1 MSRSALYIHSLGT
14 VSAAGIGLQQL
25 RQTLFG
31 QRSSAMR
38 FHNGLAPD
46 PNKAFFCGFLSDLK
60 PTNGS
65 NRTALLLE
73 LCLKQMP
80 ELHELLR
87 TVAPDRVAVVLGA
100 CTSGMHRI
108 EEDMSEYVRTQQLP
122 KNFSI
127 RNLNLFEPARFVAD
141 KIGALGP
148 VYTVSNACASG
159 LLALESAAQLLCAD
173 LADLVIAGGCDGFCQ
188 FTNAGFSA
196 LSAVSSEPCTPFA
209 ESRKG
214 INLGEGGALV
224 AMSRQASEA
233 LLAYGGAGLTTDA
246 HHLSAPEPEGIQA
259 AEAMRLALVAAGIAP
274 TDVDLVL
281 AHGTGTPLN
290 DSMEAKA
297 IEAVF
302 GSTTPC
308 ASYKALSGHTL
319 AGAGALQAAI
329 AAALLTDNPDGV
341 LPPSAG
347 IETTDPSLA
356 PAHVLTQTRV
366 LGREIR
372 HIVAN
377 AFAFGGSNASAV
389 FSRVSP

>member
-14 VSAAGIGLQQL
+14 VSAAGIGLQEL

-38 FHNGLAPD
+38 FHNGL
-46 PNKAFFCGFLSDLK
+46 
-60 PTNGS
+60 
-65 NRTALLLE
+65 
-73 LCLKQMP
+73 
-80 ELHELLR
+80 
-87 TVAPDRVAVVLGA
+87 APDRVAVVLGA

-141 KIGALGP
+141 KIGARGP

-196 LSAVSSEPCTPFA
+196 LSVVSSESCTPFA

-233 LLAYGGAGLTTDA
+233 LLAYGGAGR
-246 HHLSAPEPEGIQA
+246 Q
-259 AEAMRLALVAAGIAP
+259 P
-274 TDVDLVL
+274 TP
-281 AHGTGTPLN
+281 TICRPQ
-290 DSMEAKA
+290 SPKA
-297 IEAVF
+297 F
-302 GSTTPC
+302 KPPKPC
-308 ASYKALSGHTL
+308 VWHWLRP
-319 AGAGALQAAI
+319 
-329 AAALLTDNPDGV
+329 ALLRPTLILCLRTVPV
-341 LPPSAG
+341 
-347 IETTDPSLA
+347 
-356 PAHVLTQTRV
+356 
-366 LGREIR
+366 R
-372 HIVAN
+372 H
-377 AFAFGGSNASAV
+377 
-389 FSRVSP
+389 

>member
-14 VSAAGIGLQQL
+14 VSAAGIGLQEL

-46 PNKAFFCGFLSDLK
+46 PNKTFYCGFLSDLT
-60 PTNGS
+60 PSQNS
-65 NRTALLLE
+65 NRTAMLLE
-73 LCLKQMP
+73 LCLEQMS
-80 ELHELLR
+80 ELQELLPSI
-87 TVAPDRVAVVLGA
+87 APDRVAVVLGA

-108 EEDMSEYVRTQQLP
+108 EEGMSEYVRTQQLP
-122 KNFSI
+122 ENFSI
-127 RNLNLFEPARFVAD
+127 RDLNLFEPARFVAD
-141 KIGALGP
+141 IIGARGP
-148 VYTVSNACASG
+148 VYTVSNACSSG
-159 LLALESAAQLLCAD
+159 LLALESAAQLLGAN

-196 LSAVSSEPCTPFA
+196 LSAVSPEPCTPFSA
-209 ESRKG
+209 GRKG

-224 AMSRQASEA
+224 AMTRHCSNAF
-233 LLAYGGAGLTTDA
+233 LAYRGAGLTTDA

-259 AEAMRLALVAAGIAP
+259 AQAMRLALESAGLCLADI
-274 TDVDLVL
+274 DLVI

-297 IEAVF
+297 IERVF
-302 GSTTPC
+302 GTDVPC
-308 ASYKALSGHTL
+308 ASYKSLSGHTL

-347 IETTDPSLA
+347 IETVDPTLA